1 MCDDEWLQFCSGN
14 DFQANIEENLEQSKN
29 SNTERQEPEC
39 PQSSEL
45 YISTK
50 SKIGYLTKPINLA
63 DVFWKI
69 PIVPYHKQSE
79 GVIKKQIKMT
89 LNTENDID
97 DNLHNADIYDI
108 EDISKRKNKIVKKIS
123 IGISSKDLVS
133 YRCKKKGA
141 FYNCFVLIF
150 RILYKGRY
158 KEMHVKVFNTGK
170 LEIPGVPKDDLMN
183 ELLEKV
189 LAMLNSEPLK
199 MDIAIKPNSF
209 ETVLINSNFNCGFNI
224 HREKLVDLLKMKYEL
239 CVSYDPC
246 SYPGIMSKFYYYSDL
261 KDRQQNGK
269 LIHKEKEN
277 CDDEDSSHTST
288 KPLCISFMIFRT
300 GSVLIVGKC
309 DSESIIEEI
318 YTFIKNILMEE
329 YTNIYAISY
338 DKDIK
343 ENENNKKK
351 KIKKRKIIVYE

>member
-14 DFQANIEENLEQSKN
+14 DFSSNLEENLEQDKDNN
-29 SNTERQEPEC
+29 STRQQPEC

-50 SKIGYLTKPINLA
+50 SKIGYLTKPVNLA
-63 DVFWKI
+63 DIFWKI

-89 LNTENDID
+89 LNTENEID
-97 DNLHNADIYDI
+97 SNLNNADIYDV

-123 IGISSKDLVS
+123 IGICSKDLVS

-150 RILYKGRY
+150 RILYNGRY

-183 ELLEKV
+183 VLLEKV
-189 LAMLNSEPLK
+189 LAMLNSEPLN

-224 HREKLVDLLKMKYEL
+224 HREKLVDLLKMKYKL

-246 SYPGIMSKFYYYSDL
+246 SYPGIMSKFYYYKEL
-261 KDRQQNGK
+261 KDREQDGK
-269 LIHKEKEN
+269 LIHSEKEKQEQ
-277 CDDEDSSHTST
+277 DKDII

-329 YTNIYAISY
+329 YSQIYAISY
-338 DKDIK
+338 DSDLK
-343 ENENNKKK
+343 ENEKNKKK